1 MQEIL
6 IQLNRVRGVGGSLLV
21 SHDGLPMAS
30 ALREGIDEAQLA
42 ATVGGLIEHS
52 QNLARHLGLGQ
63 PRHLHTGSEQ
73 GSLLLMVAGNGY
85 LVVVIDQ
92 QANLTL
98 LQLETKP
105 FIERIA
111 QRLSL

>member
-1 MQEIL
+1 MQDIL
-6 IQLNRVRGVGGSLLV
+6 IQLNRVRGIGGSLLV
-21 SHDGLPMAS
+21 SSDGLPMAS
-30 ALREGIDEAQLA
+30 ALREGLDENQLA
-42 ATVGGLIEHS
+42 ATVGTLIEHS
-52 QNLARHLGLGQ
+52 QSLAKHLNLGT
-63 PRHLHTGSEQ
+63 PKHLHTASEQ

-85 LVVVIDQ
+85 LVVVIDA

-105 FIERIA
+105 FLERIA